1 MALVRYEPW
10 NLVSQ
15 LQGEINRAVRDW
27 SGAGETSSATAD
39 WVPAVDV
46 DEYEDRFE
54 LFVDV
59 PGVAANDVEITL
71 DSGVLSL
78 SGERKVEHATGQ
90 LTRHRRERGYGK
102 FYRRFILPDT
112 VNADEVKAS
121 ERNGVLAIT
130 IPKKAAAQPRK
141 IEIAA

>member
-1 MALVRYEPW
+1 MAIVRYDPW
-10 NLVSQ
+10 SLVTQ
-15 LQGEINRAVRDW
+15 LQGELNRAVRDW
-27 SGAGETSSATAD
+27 NSGETSSATAD

-54 LFVDV
+54 LFMDL
-59 PGVAANDVEITL
+59 PGVAASDVEITL
-71 DSGVLSL
+71 ERGVLSL

-112 VNADEVKAS
+112 VNADGVKAT
-121 ERNGVLAIT
+121 ERHGVLSIT
-130 IPKKAAAQPRK
+130 IPKKAAAQPRR